1 MLVSGLSLVDRKNI
15 IERRDSTKSGQPS
28 SLAEINHQQ
37 NQWILRTNNMVI
49 KKNSNL
55 KDHNVMYT

>member
-1 MLVSGLSLVDRKNI
+1 MLVSGLNLVDRKNI
-15 IERRDSTKSGQPS
+15 IERGDPTKSGQPS

-49 KKNSNL
+49 KKTL
-55 KDHNVMYT
+55 I

>member
-15 IERRDSTKSGQPS
+15 IERGDSTKSGQPS